1 MTKKMNARQLREQQK
16 IAEKEKYARKAQLE
30 RERKKEEEAA
40 REAEIAAEKRRRRIE
55 AICKEMNENNEPI
68 KSDKKSSA
76 KAAGVKS
83 VFAVDDAVYMTSFGR
98 GNDAVL
104 EKKIISGSHENIN
117 CDEPAFTLTN
127 VAADKYEIE
136 SSRVKSLNAT
146 SDNPVHHGN
155 DQPNAV
161 FSDMLELKSP
171 LETRVYGKTFDNDNI
186 HIQLIYNILDIEKIL
201 ALYSTNAIYA
211 LNNLLNKND
220 QTDIFERMMTDN
232 TYKEICDPPEDRYKA
247 NRQELKAFMDS
258 LIKNPRLAYYG
269 TAFYIPNDNKSVLRS
284 EKEIYDILALLG
296 KLRHWCIHGN
306 ESNRKWLYSLDDNDF
321 LAPEFKKIMDKLYDG
336 AIDKLNKDF
345 VKTNKVNIQILE
357 AIFSNEDHAELV
369 QEYYDFLVTKKY
381 KNIGFS
387 IKKLREDVIA
397 NTDIRDNKYDSVRP
411 KLYKLIDFIIW
422 HRYLHDDAAEADRL
436 VNELRGSED
445 NAYKELIY
453 IEESERLWDK
463 CSDDI
468 LNKVV
473 PAIDKE
479 NIKDLTESSLDEV
492 SIDIIKGSKEVS
504 CFTKLMYLLTLFID
518 GKEINDLLTTLIN
531 KFDNIRSL
539 NETMEML
546 GLHTEFIDEYKFF
559 ADSAKIFKE
568 LTELNSFAKMCSVDV
583 SAKRVMYIDALDIL
597 GIEQNMSQE
606 EFDKFLD
613 KILCLDSN
621 GKIIK
626 VDKEPGLRN
635 FIASNVIDSTR
646 FRYLVRYGDPK
657 RIRKAAN
664 CEPAVRFVLNS
675 IPEEQIKRY
684 YCSCKCLNLP
694 DVGVDEQRDY
704 LAGLIN
710 EMSFE
715 KIKDAGRVQ
724 DKNADGVKKDSET
737 KRKYQAVIRIYLTV
751 MYLMLK
757 NLVNVNARY
766 VIGFHCLERDAALYG
781 IKLNNGKYRTLT
793 VRLMGLTDALSPS
806 GEIKADFNVESGMAE
821 GALNRHLR
829 NKRWYGLIVEN
840 LKHSDSV
847 TVKEFRN
854 NVAHLNAIRNIDE
867 NIKDISY
874 VDKKCGYYSMYH
886 YIIQRH
892 LQKHTENPGKYTKQY
907 FDNINEYKTYCSC
920 FVKAY
925 CTPLAYNLVRYKNL
939 TISGQFDK
947 NIRSDEKEKE
957 KEKN

>member
-369 QEYYDFLVTKKY
+369 QEYYDFIVTKKY

-387 IKKLREDVIA
+387 IKKLREGVIA
-397 NTDIRDNKYDSVRP
+397 NTDIRDNKYNSVRP

-436 VNELRGSED
+436 VNELRDSED

-468 LNKVV
+468 LSKVV

-479 NIKDLTESSLDEV
+479 NIKDLTKTSLDEV
-492 SIDIIKGSKEVS
+492 SIDIIKGSNVLANTVRDVCLVKSSNCALSHVVVLSVDYVEGLAGVDNG
-504 CFTKLMYLLTLFID
+504 L
-518 GKEINDLLTTLIN
+518 NDLLSVFSVPFSGLLCNDVPVSFSSSLFVESTGSADLSSGAHYTLDMYHIVFGKPLRSEPIN
-531 KFDNIRSL
+531 SCLTFLSHIGNDRSFIEAGICINCTVKKNYLYALVLCILKNAVPTGSTCCGNKEIVNLVL
-539 NETMEML
+539 NELLCRSDLLVVLKTVCEGSTVAVCL
-546 GLHTEFIDEYKFF
+546 GKGILHIL
-559 ADSAKIFKE
+559 I
-568 LTELNSFAKMCSVDV
+568 V
-583 SAKRVMYIDALDIL
+583 S
-597 GIEQNMSQE
+597 
-606 EFDKFLD
+606 
-613 KILCLDSN
+613 
-621 GKIIK
+621 
-626 VDKEPGLRN
+626 
-635 FIASNVIDSTR
+635 ST
-646 FRYLVRYGDPK
+646 V
-657 RIRKAAN
+657 
-664 CEPAVRFVLNS
+664 
-675 IPEEQIKRY
+675 
-684 YCSCKCLNLP
+684 
-694 DVGVDEQRDY
+694 
-704 LAGLIN
+704 AGLI
-710 EMSFE
+710 
-715 KIKDAGRVQ
+715 RVVV
-724 DKNADGVKKDSET
+724 DNAD
-737 KRKYQAVIRIYLTV
+737 L
-751 MYLMLK
+751 
-757 NLVNVNARY
+757 
-766 VIGFHCLERDAALYG
+766 
-781 IKLNNGKYRTLT
+781 
-793 VRLMGLTDALSPS
+793 
-806 GEIKADFNVESGMAE
+806 
-821 GALNRHLR
+821 
-829 NKRWYGLIVEN
+829 
-840 LKHSDSV
+840 
-847 TVKEFRN
+847 
-854 NVAHLNAIRNIDE
+854 
-867 NIKDISY
+867 
-874 VDKKCGYYSMYH
+874 DK
-886 YIIQRH
+886 
-892 LQKHTENPGKYTKQY
+892 
-907 FDNINEYKTYCSC
+907 
-920 FVKAY
+920 
-925 CTPLAYNLVRYKNL
+925 
-939 TISGQFDK
+939 
-947 NIRSDEKEKE
+947 
-957 KEKN
+957 